1 MTSNLDLYITMALS
15 GTIDRNKFE
24 SFDEYHEKMNS
35 LNAQWEKFH
44 SDDTTGQELSI
55 IFDRFLNTIKGK

>member
-1 MTSNLDLYITMALS
+1 MILSDLYITMALN
-15 GTIDRNKFE
+15 GAVYINDYD

-35 LNAQWEKFH
+35 LNAQWERFH
-44 SDDTTGQELSI
+44 SDDTTGQEPSI

>member
-1 MTSNLDLYITMALS
+1 MILSDLYITMALN
-15 GTIDRNKFE
+15 GAVDINDYD

-35 LNAQWEKFH
+35 LNAQWERFH
-44 SDDTTGQELSI
+44 SDDTTGQKPSM